1 MKKSKQQKLARREKE
16 MGLQIYWLEQILG
29 EKIEF
34 TNAKNNEYL
43 LQFMKINGDRIKK
56 FLDSLSDH
64 ELNSKFNQLPFEI
77 KECINRKDLENLNMY
92 GAA

>member
-1 MKKSKQQKLARREKE
+1 MKKFKTKELGRREKK

-29 EKIEF
+29 QKIEF
-34 TNAKNNEYL
+34 TNAKNNEHL
-43 LQFMKINGDRIKK
+43 LQFMQINGSRIRK

-64 ELNSKFNQLPFEI
+64 ELNSKFNQLPYEI
-77 KECINRKDLENLNMY
+77 KECINRKDLGSLNMY

>member
-1 MKKSKQQKLARREKE
+1 MNRHKIKELGRREKE
-16 MGLQIYWLEQILG
+16 MGLEVYWLEQILG
-29 EKIEF
+29 QKISF

-43 LQFMKINGDRIKK
+43 LEFIKINGKRMRK

-64 ELNSKFNQLPFEI
+64 ELNKKFNQLPYEI
-77 KECINRKDLENLNMY
+77 KECINRKDLNSLNIY